1 MEPLTPREA
10 EIARLVARGR
20 SYKGI
25 ATELGISIDT
35 VKAHV
40 RNAAS
45 RIPGRAPAKTKLIL
59 FVVQLRKSA

>member
-20 SYKGI
+20 SYKNI
-25 ATELGISIDT
+25 ATALGISIDT
-35 VKAHV
+35 VKSHV

-45 RIPGRAPAKTKLIL
+45 RIPGRAPAKIKLVL
-59 FVVQLRKSA
+59 FVIETRKSA